1 MAPSPMV
8 RRKSPETKTKTRLR
22 KRNSQ
27 SRQRSTRNQR
37 WSQWKTSSPSAADLE
52 PTPCKA
58 YWAAQLFL
66 KFCATSF
73 DDAGSQSS
81 RRRHRNNRVLAEA
94 ASSSI
99 TKSITVPSTLLLRG
113 TESRVDKDAIV
124 PRAPKI
130 MSDHLTFVIAVLQH
144 QRFQS
149 LVQIVQPPRTPLPTY
164 AVRPDWTLRI
174 AHQLAVQFQLPWHH
188 FSMIHWNK

>member
-8 RRKSPETKTKTRLR
+8 RRKSLETKTKTRLR

-73 DDAGSQSS
+73 DDSGG
-81 RRRHRNNRVLAEA
+81 H
-94 ASSSI
+94 
-99 TKSITVPSTLLLRG
+99 
-113 TESRVDKDAIV
+113 
-124 PRAPKI
+124 
-130 MSDHLTFVIAVLQH
+130 
-144 QRFQS
+144 
-149 LVQIVQPPRTPLPTY
+149 VQPGASQKRSSTPRSSELVY
-164 AVRPDWTLRI
+164 
-174 AHQLAVQFQLPWHH
+174 
-188 FSMIHWNK
+188 NKVNHGSFNFRSEERRVGKECR